1 MRQFFTKNAQ
11 HGNQKRSSSALTPQ
25 AIATTPVDSH
35 HPSGTFPVCTHPNS
49 SALAKLV
56 SPFQTQQPV
65 QCKVNNAAA
74 LILDRQNRWRSTAV
88 PPNKN
93 LGSDSLCAKSHS
105 CWPAVQILHF
115 KQGLPVLKLQS
126 TGSSTGWVVQRPI
139 YVPVTSAHSPR
150 NQPRVSEL
158 PALVEKCTRTVVSK
172 PSCLNRRV

>member
-74 LILDRQNRWRSTAV
+74 LILDRQNRWRSTEV

-126 TGSSTGWVVQRPI
+126 TGSSTGWVVYWLGRPTPHLRSSDI
-139 YVPVTSAHSPR
+139 CT
-150 NQPRVSEL
+150 QPAKSTEGL
-158 PALVEKCTRTVVSK
+158 GTTRTGRKMYS
-172 PSCLNRRV
+172 NRRV